1 MSFLFEK
8 ASLQLDPS
16 VLSEKLAWQKEK
28 VALQAAL
35 HKAKDDLVKAT
46 ARNENRPIADLSNSK
61 VNPQLVSFHAQ
72 APGEPLQFVTILS
85 ISNPL

>member
-1 MSFLFEK
+1 M
-8 ASLQLDPS
+8 QLDPS

-46 ARNENRPIADLSNSK
+46 ARNENRSIADISSNK
-61 VNPQLVSFHAQ
+61 VIPQSISFNAQVSFC
-72 APGEPLQFVTILS
+72 F
-85 ISNPL
+85 